1 MEAGGGDCQDRQVC
15 YACYLLNTVVCPIKA
30 REGLHEVVGG
40 GARQGVAAAYGAA
53 EGVVLPD
60 DGNDGGL
67 EQEVVA

>member
-1 MEAGGGDCQDRQVC
+1 VRN
-15 YACYLLNTVVCPIKA
+15 ACHLLDTVQRPIRA

-60 DGNDGGL
+60 DGNDGGQ